1 MDTIH
6 SVPRKIIVAPNAFKG
21 SLSAKA
27 AAWCIEEGIRISLPD
42 ADVVSLLVSDG
53 GDGFVQALEFGLKAN
68 EYSLV
73 VSGPLGSP
81 VQSSFL
87 YSPEKQIA
95 IIEMAKSSGLALLNP
110 NELDPM
116 GSSTYGVGEMI
127 VAALDLGAT
136 HFIIGI
142 GGSATND
149 GGTGMATA
157 LGVRFFDDG
166 GNSIPG
172 NAENLSRIKRIDL
185 SGMDSRLSSVTFDV
199 ACDVNNI
206 LLGPQGAAAVYG
218 PQKGATPEQVKKI
231 EEGLAQLASVINHDL
246 GKDVRLI
253 EGGGAAGGLGA
264 TLYALLNAQ
273 IKPGAELLLDI
284 LNFDDLLKDAD
295 LVITTEGR
303 LDFQTG
309 FGKAPSI
316 VANRAKRLNV
326 PTVIVCGQVESE
338 TFNWQAFGFL
348 KVYSLS
354 DSEISTEFAM
364 THTEKLLIAKS
375 NLLINEF
382 MMAGT

>member
-1 MDTIH
+1 
-6 SVPRKIIVAPNAFKG
+6 
-21 SLSAKA
+21 
-27 AAWCIEEGIRISLPD
+27 
-42 ADVVSLLVSDG
+42 
-53 GDGFVQALEFGLKAN
+53 
-68 EYSLV
+68 
-73 VSGPLGSP
+73 
-81 VQSSFL
+81 
-87 YSPEKQIA
+87 
-95 IIEMAKSSGLALLNP
+95 
-110 NELDPM
+110 
-116 GSSTYGVGEMI
+116 
-127 VAALDLGAT
+127 
-136 HFIIGI
+136 IIGI

-157 LGVRFFDDG
+157 LGVRFLDDG
-166 GNSIPG
+166 GNSVPG

>member
-27 AAWCIEEGIRISLPD
+27 AACCIEEGIRISLPD

-87 YSPEKQIA
+87 YSPEKHIA
-95 IIEMAKSSGLALLNP
+95 IIEMAKSSGLALLNS

-157 LGVRFFDDG
+157 LGVRFLDDG
-166 GNSIPG
+166 GNSVPG

-246 GKDVRLI
+246 GKDVRQI

-264 TLYALLNAQ
+264 ALYALLNAQ